1 MMKIKPFYTLISLIL
16 ILLLI
21 SDVKAQGNFK
31 KVAQSGM
38 QYLKIGVD
46 ARMVGRG
53 EAGISAVQGISAIFW
68 NPAGLADLDGKEVY
82 FSHNS
87 WIADISMDAAAVG
100 MSFNNIGTFA
110 ISAIWMNYGKLKATS
125 VAGTVSGSTQ
135 LGYVDEGTFTPSDLA
150 IGLAYSKRISEQF
163 SVGGQIRYLYE
174 NYGHNVVVTT
184 TGQNEDVN
192 NIVKA
197 VTFDLGTLYYPGY
210 KSLAFAMSIQNFS
223 TDIKYEEESFGAP
236 LTFKLGISMNMLDVF
251 EENPTSKLLLA
262 IDAIH
267 PRDYTERLNLGLEYN
282 YLGIIQLRTGYRF
295 NYDIGN
301 LTSGIGVKYSLS
313 SGMQINF
320 DLSYMVNESGRF
332 SNPIQITTGLK
343 F

>member
-1 MMKIKPFYTLISLIL
+1 MKKLYIAFIL
-16 ILLLI
+16 SFTFFIPLFNSGLH
-21 SDVKAQGNFK
+21 AQGSLK

-46 ARMVGRG
+46 AEMVGRG
-53 EAGISAVQGISAIFW
+53 EAGISAIKGVSSIFW
-68 NPAGLADLDGKEVY
+68 NPAGLSDLESKEFY

-87 WIADISMDAAAVG
+87 WIADISMEAAAVG
-100 MSFNNIGTFA
+100 INLGNIGNFA
-110 ISAIWMNYGKLKATS
+110 LSIIWMNYGTLKATS
-125 VAGTVSGSTQ
+125 VANTVSGSTQ
-135 LGYVDEGTFTPSDLA
+135 LGYIDEGNFTPSDLA
-150 IGLAYSKRISEQF
+150 IGLAYSRRISEQF
-163 SVGGQIRYLYE
+163 SVGGQVRYLYE

-184 TGQNEDVN
+184 LGTTQEVN

-236 LTFKLGISMNMLDVF
+236 LTFKLGVSMNMLDIF
-251 EENPTSKLLLA
+251 EDNPTSNLLLM

-267 PRDYTERLNLGLEYN
+267 PRDYTERLNLGVEYN
-282 YLGIIQLRTGYRF
+282 YLGIVQLRTGYRF

-301 LTSGIGVKYSLS
+301 FTSGVGIKYSLS
-313 SGMQINF
+313 GGMQIKL
-320 DLSYMVNESGRF
+320 DLSYMVDSSGRF
-332 SNPIQITTGLK
+332 SNPVQITAGLS